1 MDTDEYFNK
10 RERVIENLKRYKN
23 AAPSN
28 LYKAMNDLIESPNS
42 TQEQKEEAIDRLTFE
57 LIQEERNELTNDL
70 FSHSIRDTIAIEG
83 PADPNIR
90 QEGFKLFQDEFK
102 NAAAKAGLKLG
113 QKVTERLYDKYKGT
127 KPKTSTAPQIQS
139 DETRIQ
145 KAKVVEEVKPKAKE
159 KPIRNIK
166 DDLRFVGKAIRGI
179 PLMLSGDVNQEELLK
194 QQRRQA
200 AEQMADTEMKVDI
213 GPVNRDPYKSYNLQ
227 RAI

>member
-1 MDTDEYFNK
+1 
-10 RERVIENLKRYKN
+10 
-23 AAPSN
+23 
-28 LYKAMNDLIESPNS
+28 MNDLIESPNS